1 MVVFGVIIVGLGA
14 FAAYKALNPAEKE
27 TDYSDDNKNNGND
40 TENKDDEGNN
50 NNTGNNNNIS
60 AIESRIF
67 ANIPILEGF
76 ILYRGFENKG
86 QNVLSSANNRLELIN
101 YYFMKNEVSRTSE
114 EDMVQA
120 SPYVKFAEYK
130 AKYNEVYGSNY
141 NFDTDIANVGTTIY
155 NNCSSYN
162 SLKNGN
168 YVCWNGTWGITGCE
182 LKMTYKNKTISNNVY
197 TLVESYKLTCQDG
210 SVETG
215 TVEIQYNITNNK
227 DTLKSI
233 KVQ

>member
-50 NNTGNNNNIS
+50 NNTGNNNNIT

-86 QNVLSSANNRLELIN
+86 QNVLSSANNRLELI
-101 YYFMKNEVSRTSE
+101 
-114 EDMVQA
+114 
-120 SPYVKFAEYK
+120 
-130 AKYNEVYGSNY
+130 
-141 NFDTDIANVGTTIY
+141 II
-155 NNCSSYN
+155 
-162 SLKNGN
+162 L
-168 YVCWNGTWGITGCE
+168 
-182 LKMTYKNKTISNNVY
+182 
-197 TLVESYKLTCQDG
+197 
-210 SVETG
+210 
-215 TVEIQYNITNNK
+215 
-227 DTLKSI
+227 
-233 KVQ
+233 